1 MNQLRNRRHNSSRRR
16 TLETLE
22 KRYVLDSTV
31 VFNELMYHPEDGVSE
46 SLEWVELYNQLAVDM
61 DISEWTLSGGIEY
74 EFPNQTIVPGRGY
87 VVVAAA
93 PPALEAASGFDDA
106 LGPFTGRMD
115 NSGDSIKLYNRDGR
129 LMNSVN

>member
-74 EFPNQTIVPGRGY
+74 EFPNQTIVPGRG
-87 VVVAAA
+87 
-93 PPALEAASGFDDA
+93 
-106 LGPFTGRMD
+106 
-115 NSGDSIKLYNRDGR
+115 
-129 LMNSVN
+129 